1 MDSDILQ
8 CTEIYN
14 VNTKTTFKIGFP
26 SIKTQQHHET
36 FSFIILLLYDKNIS
50 ISHIFPDSPTD
61 LHTPSPK

>member
-36 FSFIILLLYDKNIS
+36 F
-50 ISHIFPDSPTD
+50 
-61 LHTPSPK
+61 